1 LRFVSAAG
9 DPLRLLHKDPA
20 HGYTSNPAAAA
31 KHEPECVSREV
42 QAELSAQGRRRDAE
56 RIRSA
61 WSKAHRGIDDALAAF
76 SLEVGP
82 AGGRPIRSAT
92 AAVARAANRVD
103 RAVVEQ
109 LGI

>member
-1 LRFVSAAG
+1 VSAAG
-9 DPLRLLHKDPA
+9 DEQPRLLHRDPSRN
-20 HGYTSNPAAAA
+20 YTDRPYLAARQEPEAVPAAY
-31 KHEPECVSREV
+31 
-42 QAELSAQGRRRDAE
+42 QAQLSAQARRRDAE

-82 AGGRPIRSAT
+82 AGGLPIRSAT
-92 AAVARAANRVD
+92 AAVARAAERVD
-103 RAVVEQ
+103 RAVDEQ